1 MASVSFRNVQKSYGG
16 KVKVIHGI
24 GFDIT
29 DGEFVVLVGPS
40 GCGKSTLLRM
50 LAGLEEISGGEILI
64 DGKVVNDLES
74 KDRDIAMVFQSY
86 ALYPHMTVGE
96 NMAFSLKLRKAE
108 AGLTT
113 QRVDNAARIL
123 NLDKLLDRYPR
134 ELSGG
139 QRQRVAMGRAI
150 VRDPKVFLFDEPLSN
165 LDAKLRVAMRAEI
178 KALHQRLK
186 TTTVYVTHDQIE
198 AMTMADRIVVMH
210 DGIIEQI
217 GTPLE
222 LFDRPGNLFVAQF
235 IGSPSMNVFTGSL
248 RRDGV
253 ATVVEALGAL
263 WPVAGTGGGKPGQ
276 SVSYGIR
283 PGDLVLADAG
293 IAARVVVVEPTGA
306 ETELLLEVGQGSD
319 TTKLTLVMHGR
330 TDARPGDTVHLAI
343 DGSRA
348 HVFDGT
354 SGQRLN

>member
-1 MASVSFRNVQKSYGG
+1 MATVSFRDIHKAYG

-24 GFDIT
+24 GFDIA

-50 LAGLEEISGGEILI
+50 LAGLEDITGGEIAI
-64 DGKVVNDLES
+64 DGKVVNDLDS

-86 ALYPHMTVGE
+86 ALYPHMTVRE
-96 NMAFSLKLRKAE
+96 NMGFSLKLRKAD
-108 AGLTT
+108 AGTISK
-113 QRVDNAARIL
+113 RVADAARIL
-123 NLDKLLDRYPR
+123 NLDPYLDRYPR

-235 IGSPSMNVFTGSL
+235 IGSPAMNVFPG
-248 RRDGV
+248 
-253 ATVVEALGAL
+253 TVRGGAVEALGAR
-263 WPVAGTGGGKPGQ
+263 WPLVPGLAEEGA
-276 SVSYGIR
+276 SVQYGIR
-283 PGDLVLADAG
+283 PTDLGLGSEG
-293 IAARVVVVEPTGA
+293 IAAQVVVVEPTGA
-306 ETELLLEVGQGSD
+306 ETELVVDVGGQS
-319 TTKLTLVMHGR
+319 LIVVLHGR
-330 TDARPGDTVHLAI
+330 ASVQPGDSVALSVQAP
-343 DGSRA
+343 RA
-348 HVFDGT
+348 HVFDAA
-354 SGQRLN
+354 SGRRLG